1 MNRFHN
7 DDNHGDD
14 HGDDHAMMIMT
25 IIENGGIQDLNRFH
39 DDDNHDDDPRLE
51 QVIMM
56 KTLGDDIMIMITMI
70 TAIIKIVG

>member
-14 HGDDHAMMIMT
+14 HAMIIMT

-56 KTLGDDIMIMITMI
+56 KTLGDDIMIMLMMI
-70 TAIIKIVG
+70 MTIIKMVGSKT